1 MPYYYPMP
9 FSIMSNVRYTQA
21 FHSFNVRFAITN
33 NMSVHLFNCA
43 IIQSM
48 QLKLILDICLY
59 FIEEFESH
67 FIYELTVLIASM
79 ISRINMTCH

>member
-1 MPYYYPMP
+1 
-9 FSIMSNVRYTQA
+9 
-21 FHSFNVRFAITN
+21 
-33 NMSVHLFNCA
+33 MSVHLFNCA